1 MRRSLGLFFSSVALI
16 ATGCTV
22 SSAPDAGTARWWEGR
37 VFYEIFVRSFA
48 DSDGDGHGDLNG
60 LRSRLDELND
70 GDPTTSADLG
80 VEALWLMPVFAT
92 SSYHG
97 YDVTD
102 FQTIEPTYGT
112 LADFD
117 ALLAAAHQRGLK
129 VILDFVPNHT
139 SSQHPWFQDSL
150 AQGPRRDWYLWRPT
164 DPGWRRSTDAAALWH
179 PSATGYFYGYF
190 TGGMPD
196 LNWRNPEVETAM
208 TDAMTFWLDRG
219 VDGFRFDAVR
229 YLVEA
234 EATEDVADRPETHAV
249 AKRLRQQLT
258 ARSKETL
265 LVAEA
270 WAGYTTVAEYFGQGD
285 EYHLAFAFDVA
296 DALRASL
303 KGARA
308 DELIN
313 CLARYEALGVDRSFD
328 APFLTNHDMVRV
340 MRQLGGDSAAA
351 HLAAATLLALPGTP
365 FIYYGEELGMQGG
378 AGADDREKRT
388 PMRWDATAPTHG
400 FTSRSATWNGLPQ
413 ELDGVDVASG
423 RADPAS
429 LWQRYRTSIALR
441 TSTPALSLGT
451 AVRPPFQ
458 ASTDGVMTLVRA
470 HGSSRVLFVANFG
483 ATPSGP
489 FTVTVT
495 GRPSVLDEEGLVGAP
510 SSDGVTLSVP
520 GLAARGF
527 ALLNLGD

>member
-1 MRRSLGLFFSSVALI
+1 MI

-22 SSAPDAGTARWWEGR
+22 ASAPDAGAQGWWKDR
-37 VFYEIFVRSFA
+37 VFYEVFVRSFA

-60 LRSRLDELND
+60 LTSKLDYLND
-70 GDPTTSADLG
+70 ADPSTSSDLG
-80 VEALWLMPVFAT
+80 VGALWLMPVFAM

-102 FQTIEPTYGT
+102 FQAIEPTYGT

-150 AQGPRRDWYLWRPT
+150 TLGPRRDWYVWRPT

-179 PSATGYFYGYF
+179 SSATGYFYGYF

-196 LNWRNPEVETAM
+196 LNWRNPEVEAAM
-208 TDAMTFWLDRG
+208 IEAMGFWLDRG

-249 AKRLRQQLT
+249 AKRLRQKLT
-258 ARSKETL
+258 ARAPEAL

-313 CLARYEALGVDRSFD
+313 CIARYESLGVDRGFD
-328 APFLTNHDMVRV
+328 APFLTNHDMARV
-340 MRQLGGDSAAA
+340 MRQLGGDLSSAR
-351 HLAAATLLALPGTP
+351 LAAATLLALPGTP
-365 FIYYGEELGMQGG
+365 FLYYGEELGMQGG
-378 AGADDREKRT
+378 AGNDDREKRT
-388 PMRWDATAPTHG
+388 PMRWDAVAPSHG

-413 ELDGVDVASG
+413 ELDGVDVASE
-423 RADPAS
+423 RADPSS
-429 LWQRYRTSIALR
+429 LWQRYRRSIALR
-441 TSTPALSLGT
+441 QSTAALSSGT

-458 ASTDGVMTLVRA
+458 ATTDGVMALVRA
-470 HGSSRVLFVANFG
+470 QGASRVLFVANFG
-483 ATPSGP
+483 TAPSGP
-489 FTVTVT
+489 FTVTVA
-495 GRPSVLDEEGLVGAP
+495 GAPSVLDEEGLVGAP
-510 SSDGVTLSVP
+510 SSDGVAITVP

-527 ALLNLGD
+527 ALLILGD